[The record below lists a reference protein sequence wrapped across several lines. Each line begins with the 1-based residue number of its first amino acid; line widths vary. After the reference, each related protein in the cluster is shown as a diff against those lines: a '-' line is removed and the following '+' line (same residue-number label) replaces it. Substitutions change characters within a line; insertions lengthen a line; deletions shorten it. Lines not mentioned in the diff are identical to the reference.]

1 MIDVYRFLV
10 SKKLFIEKKGYF
22 NVIMN
27 NREVGSIMMNEKEI
41 LTFEQAQWVEYLE
54 IDEKTGERKL
64 KKETPEEIKKM
75 YEEYLKQLEKKK
87 QMNEFIAK

>member
-1 MIDVYRFLV
+1 
-10 SKKLFIEKKGYF
+10 
-22 NVIMN
+22 
-27 NREVGSIMMNEKEI
+27 MMNEKEV
-41 LTFEQAQWVEYLE
+41 LTFEQAQWIEYLE

-87 QMNEFIAK
+87 QMNEFVAK

>member
-1 MIDVYRFLV
+1 
-10 SKKLFIEKKGYF
+10 
-22 NVIMN
+22 MN
-27 NREVGSIMMNEKEI
+27 NREVGSIIMNEKEI
-41 LTFEQAQWVEYLE
+41 LTFEQAQWIEYLE

-64 KKETPEEIKKM
+64 KKETQEEIKKM

>member
-1 MIDVYRFLV
+1 
-10 SKKLFIEKKGYF
+10 
-22 NVIMN
+22 
-27 NREVGSIMMNEKEI
+27 MNEKEI
-41 LTFEQAQWVEYLE
+41 LTFEQAQWIEYLE

>member
-1 MIDVYRFLV
+1 
-10 SKKLFIEKKGYF
+10 
-22 NVIMN
+22 
-27 NREVGSIMMNEKEI
+27 MMNEKEV
-41 LTFEQAQWVEYLE
+41 LTFEQAQWIEYLE

>member
-1 MIDVYRFLV
+1 
-10 SKKLFIEKKGYF
+10 
-22 NVIMN
+22 MN
-27 NREVGSIMMNEKEI
+27 NREVGSIIMNEKEI
-41 LTFEQAQWVEYLE
+41 LTFEQAQWIEYLE